1 MPAPRKRLEQ
11 KEVLSQAGFL
21 HAFSVTPPAQM
32 ALEAF
37 YLQWLPHPPVSQPHC
52 FLSRVP
58 RFPSA
63 PALGCMEPW
72 HHPPVF
78 LATTLRSLGLLLA
91 SAISSL
97 AVSLQ
102 GFSPLISSPISR
114 AHPSLLWQLSAMGL
128 FLYFLAVSTQILIAV
143 GSHCSPARGQAN
155 ANSSSLK

>member
-1 MPAPRKRLEQ
+1 MPAPREGLEQ
-11 KEVLSQAGFL
+11 KVLSQARFL
-21 HAFSVTPPAQM
+21 HAFPVTPPAQ
-32 ALEAF
+32 APLEAF
-37 YLQWLPHPPVSQPHC
+37 YLHWSPHTPVSQPHC

-72 HHPPVF
+72 HHPPVV
-78 LATTLRSLGLLLA
+78 LATTLRSLGLLPA

-97 AVSLQ
+97 AVSVQ

-114 AHPSLLWQLSAMGL
+114 AHPSLLWQLSAMGP

-143 GSHCSPARGQAN
+143 GSHCSPACGQAN
-155 ANSSSLK
+155 ANHSSLK